1 MHARCPDVDRGGTG
15 PRPGL
20 ELADILRRHLD
31 GYRQSHALSL
41 SEQAVLRDLMSCRTA
56 ALGGHMD
63 TCTACGFERPSYN
76 SCRNR
81 HCPKCQALAQA
92 RWVEARLDRIL
103 PVPHFHL
110 VFTLPSDLRQ
120 LCRQSPAVMFDILLK
135 AAAASIATL
144 ARDPKWLGAKV
155 QPGVTAVLHTWT
167 RKLEFH
173 PHAHCIVTG
182 GGLALDGSR
191 WVAAKPDFLF
201 PVRVLGALFRG
212 KFLAAL
218 ENAIRDGAIRD
229 DLSDRAARRR
239 RRRLYKTS
247 WIVYAK
253 RPFGGP
259 EQVFRYL
266 GQYTHRVA
274 ISNARLLS
282 DDGDQIVFRTRGSET
297 ASVPP
302 ADFIGR
308 FLQHLLPKRFVKI
321 RHFGLHAS
329 TNVGEG
335 HRLDRA
341 RALIAASAEAS
352 PNPDQAPQ
360 VPSPRLAP
368 DLTWSV
374 LLLVLTGDDLT
385 LCPNCHQRSL
395 VRQPLPLTRGPPSY
409 PAHQPAHP

>member
-41 SEQAVLRDLMSCRTA
+41 SGQAVLRDLMSCRTA

-103 PVPHFHL
+103 RVPHFHL

-167 RKLEFH
+167 RQLEFH

-182 GGLALDGSR
+182 GGFALDGSR
-191 WVAAKPDFLF
+191 RVAAKPDFLF

-218 ENAIRDGAIRD
+218 ENAIRDGALRD

-239 RRRLYKTS
+239 NLSRGVTAAACATVAEFLALFAQFRR
-247 WIVYAK
+247 
-253 RPFGGP
+253 P
-259 EQVFRYL
+259 
-266 GQYTHRVA
+266 RVEP
-274 ISNARLLS
+274 N
-282 DDGDQIVFRTRGSET
+282 RG
-297 ASVPP
+297 
-302 ADFIGR
+302 R
-308 FLQHLLPKRFVKI
+308 
-321 RHFGLHAS
+321 
-329 TNVGEG
+329 
-335 HRLDRA
+335 
-341 RALIAASAEAS
+341 SAEAIDCGRLPGVIPYS
-352 PNPDQAPQ
+352 RKELEDELPG
-360 VPSPRLAP
+360 SRTKPRLR
-368 DLTWSV
+368 
-374 LLLVLTGDDLT
+374 
-385 LCPNCHQRSL
+385 RSCG
-395 VRQPLPLTRGPPSY
+395 RRSR
-409 PAHQPAHP
+409 ADRA